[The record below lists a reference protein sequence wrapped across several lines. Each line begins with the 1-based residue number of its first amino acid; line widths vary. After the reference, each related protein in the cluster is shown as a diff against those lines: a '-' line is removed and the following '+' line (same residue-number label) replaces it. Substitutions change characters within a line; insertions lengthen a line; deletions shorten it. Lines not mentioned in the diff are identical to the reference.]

1 MTEKDWLKLLN
12 LPKPYSG
19 ECQRLRVG
27 WRNSKKKKR
36 DAAAGLASRPHNLP
50 QTHKS
55 SQVSADFSPPQRPR
69 HTNDATARRAS
80 RLAVTAKAATVTQ
93 RWRASSETDADLAAA
108 AQPSEETPVRCQSS
122 GTDERCPTLPPWNH
136 VHRTGKTGGYLPA
149 FCFLKN
155 PFTCLAFQTLLL
167 RMKYDSYFAGL
178 SLVKKC
184 WFSLNHNSM
193 GQNFDFNNPV
203 MDYTFPSQTTCTNI

>member
-27 WRNSKKKKR
+27 WRNSKKKKQ

-93 RWRASSETDADLAAA
+93 RWRAGSETDADLAAA
-108 AQPSEETPVRCQSS
+108 AQPSKETPVRCQV
-122 GTDERCPTLPPWNH
+122 G
-136 VHRTGKTGGYLPA
+136 
-149 FCFLKN
+149 
-155 PFTCLAFQTLLL
+155 QTSAVQ
-167 RMKYDSYFAGL
+167 RSRRE
-178 SLVKKC
+178 
-184 WFSLNHNSM
+184 
-193 GQNFDFNNPV
+193 
-203 MDYTFPSQTTCTNI
+203 TTCTGQEKQTATYQLFVFWRIHSHV